1 MNHPTV
7 LNEKLHS
14 VANCQGVLFCS
25 FYSTSFTFFF
35 PLKKSCGSSNIA
47 CSFLPRFLWG
57 NSLKRRLLVRSR
69 SYPLPSPSCPLLII
83 QPIIGCNGCDL
94 KVPLVKGLI
103 QRSYLDASLRVEHD
117 LKHQG
122 QRELAAS
129 HSEEKPWCLPASGWA
144 SMLLSI
150 IFRRVL
156 KSSTHSSLHSSAKM
170 HSLPQPESPQPR
182 ELPKQNKEHAASHL
196 GGDLKHRSTRTACS
210 KGGCMELKVL
220 RRPPEETLRGLTR
233 WLRPQCH

>member
-69 SYPLPSPSCPLLII
+69 GYPLPSPSCPLLII

-129 HSEEKPWCLPASGWA
+129 HSEGKPWCLPASGWA

-156 KSSTHSSLHSSAKM
+156 KSSTRCYKPAQCFALICKNAQLTPAREPAAQRASKTEQGTRSESSRGGSQAPLHT
-170 HSLPQPESPQPR
+170 HSLFQGR
-182 ELPKQNKEHAASHL
+182 LHGVK
-196 GGDLKHRSTRTACS
+196 ST
-210 KGGCMELKVL
+210 
-220 RRPPEETLRGLTR
+220 P
-233 WLRPQCH
+233 